1 MKTTVSTTINRKKK
15 RGPFLRVQKVYFYL
29 QFYYFQDQE
38 IDTFKIVKLSRSRNE
53 TEWTCFG
60 ELDLNYY
67 FGRVKI
73 SGPWLP
79 SQKTAK
85 RGRGKPTLR
94 SKTERN
100 VTEKKDR
107 RVKCDVLANTSK
119 TWGRKR
125 KWARTYK
132 YQK

>member
-1 MKTTVSTTINRKKK
+1 MKKKSKIKKLKTTVSTTINRKKK
-15 RGPFLRVQKVYFYL
+15 RGPFLRVQKVYL
-29 QFYYFQDQE
+29 QFLFQDQE

-67 FGRVKI
+67 FGRVKLA
-73 SGPWLP
+73 GLGNRA
-79 SQKTAK
+79 KKKAK

-100 VTEKKDR
+100 VTKK
-107 RVKCDVLANTSK
+107 K
-119 TWGRKR
+119 TEE
-125 KWARTYK
+125 
-132 YQK
+132 

>member
-1 MKTTVSTTINRKKK
+1 MKKNSKIKKLKTTVSTTINRKKK

-67 FGRVKI
+67 FGRVK
-73 SGPWLP
+73 
-79 SQKTAK
+79 
-85 RGRGKPTLR
+85 
-94 SKTERN
+94 
-100 VTEKKDR
+100 
-107 RVKCDVLANTSK
+107 LA
-119 TWGRKR
+119 GLG
-125 KWARTYK
+125 
-132 YQK
+132 